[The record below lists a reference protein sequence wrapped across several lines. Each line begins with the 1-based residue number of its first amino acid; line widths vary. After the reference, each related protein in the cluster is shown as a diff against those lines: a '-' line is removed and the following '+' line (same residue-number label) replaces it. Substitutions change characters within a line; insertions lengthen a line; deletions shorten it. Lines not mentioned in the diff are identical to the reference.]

1 MPREEINAEDFD
13 FGFENFRAMGY
24 TFTGIVREA
33 TVTHPEDG
41 DVFEWVD
48 KASGESRSA
57 PAKPQLTILIDPT
70 DHDTKSGNP
79 IPQYMTLTRNVRSKL
94 GIFIEHL
101 NELGINMQ
109 ADPSVLEGKHFEWEV
124 KEVSF
129 GGSEPTRV
137 TVPIG
142 LVDALSDDDEEDTS
156 GRLG

>member
-1 MPREEINAEDFD
+1 MPREEINADEFD
-13 FGFENFRAMGY
+13 FGVENFKAMGY
-24 TFTGIVREA
+24 TFTGVVREA
-33 TVTHPEDG
+33 KIDQPADG
-41 DVFEWVD
+41 AMFEWVD

-70 DHDTKSGNP
+70 DHETKSGNP

-94 GIFIEHL
+94 GLFIEAL
-101 NELGINMQ
+101 NDLGINLQ
-109 ADPSVLEGKHFEWEV
+109 ADPSILEGKHFEWEV

-142 LVDALSDDDEEDTS
+142 IVDALTEVEEES
-156 GRLG
+156 LL